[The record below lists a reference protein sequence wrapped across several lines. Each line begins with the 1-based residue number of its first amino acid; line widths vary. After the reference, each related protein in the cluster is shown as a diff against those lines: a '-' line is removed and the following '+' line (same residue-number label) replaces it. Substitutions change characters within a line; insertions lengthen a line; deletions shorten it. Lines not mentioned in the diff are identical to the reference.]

1 MSEIDQRQQ
10 LRQERARK
18 LREENAAALEELE
31 RQRRTREYLDAL
43 TPDEE
48 RADALLPE
56 RREWKLPAQERP
68 PRERGRDTP
77 VVNWSSVIDQRIA
90 AEHAFMMEVIGQAIG
105 ELREQIEESVRKEF
119 EEQLRQ
125 ARVDACEAKIRLAEL
140 RISFTELREH
150 LSGGHGTTIDLPAL
164 PLRGSRAN

>member
-1 MSEIDQRQQ
+1 
-10 LRQERARK
+10 
-18 LREENAAALEELE
+18 
-31 RQRRTREYLDAL
+31 
-43 TPDEE
+43 
-48 RADALLPE
+48 
-56 RREWKLPAQERP
+56 
-68 PRERGRDTP
+68 
-77 VVNWSSVIDQRIA
+77 VV
-90 AEHAFMMEVIGQAIG
+90 GQAVG
-105 ELREQIEESVRKEF
+105 ELREQIEENVRKEF